1 MIASTS
7 HQDWLFYF
15 PLAQQAALRKRAAC
29 GQTLADQVHQSGI
42 LEELID
48 RIEQIV
54 FEQFGLP
61 GQGKVE

>member
-1 MIASTS
+1 
-7 HQDWLFYF
+7 
-15 PLAQQAALRKRAAC
+15 
-29 GQTLADQVHQSGI
+29 LADQVHQSGI

-54 FEQFGLP
+54 FEQFGLL